1 MMFQDIL
8 FAMRCEQFRRQ
19 PVPAVQLQVM
29 LSKSNSR
36 KGNVMH
42 LVDFNN
48 PRISGTKQTENE
60 SGIKV
65 RYKQQPLDT
74 ST

>member
-1 MMFQDIL
+1 MVFQDIL

-29 LSKSNSR
+29 LPRVNSR

-42 LVDFNN
+42 LDFNN